1 MRSRWRFDE
10 ASALKSR
17 AVHPALGGAR
27 DSGVARFI
35 AGRGIVACAEP
46 KIGRVVGKPT
56 GGDQVAVSNNGN
68 EREGRLGG
76 FGLAGRAYGKVR
88 EAGTVARSTPSVTP
102 GPLPLST
109 SRLSSLSTIST
120 LRDRPPHVSCGTPRR
135 RARSIS
141 K

>member
-17 AVHPALGGAR
+17 AVHPAWAGAG

-46 KIGRVVGKPT
+46 EMGRVVGKAHGWRSTSTSWPQAARRRQYST
-56 GGDQVAVSNNGN
+56 FAVS
-68 EREGRLGG
+68 L
-76 FGLAGRAYGKVR
+76 
-88 EAGTVARSTPSVTP
+88 TP
-102 GPLPLST
+102 GVPGNAPDP
-109 SRLSSLSTIST
+109 SRDNQ
-120 LRDRPPHVSCGTPRR
+120 R
-135 RARSIS
+135 